1 MSLKVGRLFGVDVR
15 LHYTW
20 FFIFVLLSWSLAWG
34 YLPVGYPGQSD
45 TFYWGVGAVSA
56 AMLFVSVLI
65 HEVAHSVV
73 AQRYKIKVN
82 SITLY
87 FLGGVSETAEEA
99 HTPDA
104 ELRMAAAGP
113 LTSVALGVLFYSAFA
128 LGGAAL
134 PAAVVAVLEY
144 AGYINIVLAAF
155 NLIPAFPMDGG
166 RVLRGIVWGRS
177 KDVLSSTRTVTN
189 ISRAISFI
197 FIGLGL
203 LDTIY
208 YSDLS
213 GIWLLFIGLFISS
226 SAQASMNETRV
237 TQALTGVTV
246 GEMMTKDVKTVEPG
260 LTLQQLQ
267 DYALTP
273 TKHHGFPVVKD
284 GELVGLVTDED
295 VRRVSPELWDERRV
309 EQVMKGM
316 KGLVTV
322 GPGDAAVD
330 ALIKM
335 AKAGVGRLPVVEGGK
350 LVGIV
355 TRSDFAR
362 VIQERLKFRS

>member
-1 MSLKVGRLFGVDVR
+1 LSLKVGRLFGVEVR

-20 FFIFVLLSWSLAWG
+20 FFIFALLSWSLAWG

-45 TFYWGVGAVSA
+45 AFYWGVGAVSA

-73 AQRYKIKVN
+73 AQRNKIKVN

-99 HTPDA
+99 HTPGA

-113 LTSVALGVLFYSAFA
+113 LTSVALGVLFYSVFA

-166 RVLRGIVWGRS
+166 RVLRGIIWGRS

-203 LDTIY
+203 FDTIF

-246 GEMMTKDVKTVEPG
+246 GEMMTRNVKTVEPG

-295 VRRVSPELWDERRV
+295 VRRVSSELWDERRV

-316 KGLVTV
+316 KSLVTV

>member
-1 MSLKVGRLFGVDVR
+1 MSLKIGSLRGVDVR

-20 FFIFVLLSWSLAWG
+20 FLIFAFLTWSLAWG
-34 YLPVGYPGQSD
+34 YLPAGYPGQGD
-45 TFYWGVGAVSA
+45 AFYWGVGAASA
-56 AMLFVSVLI
+56 LILFISVFI

-73 AQRYKIKVN
+73 AQRYNIKVN

-113 LTSVALGVLFYSAFA
+113 LTSIVLGVLFYSSFLL
-128 LGGAAL
+128 LGSAL
-134 PAAVVAVLEY
+134 PLAVVAVLEY

-166 RVLRGIVWGRS
+166 RILRGVVWGRNG
-177 KDVLSSTRTVTN
+177 DILASTRAVTN
-189 ISRAISFI
+189 VSRFISFV
-197 FIGLGL
+197 FIALGF
-203 LDTIY
+203 LDTLFFT
-208 YSDLS
+208 DLG
-213 GIWLLFIGLFISS
+213 GIWLLFIGLFISG
-226 SAQASMNETRV
+226 SAQESMNETRV

-246 GEMMTKDVKTVEPG
+246 GEIMTRDVKTVEPG

-273 TKHHGFPVVKD
+273 TKHHGFPVMKD
-284 GELVGLVTDED
+284 GEFVGLVTDED
-295 VRRVSPELWDERRV
+295 VRRVPPEYWDERRV
-309 EQVMKGM
+309 EQVMKGLSE
-316 KGLVTV
+316 LVTV

-355 TRSDFAR
+355 TRGDFAR
-362 VIQERLKFRS
+362 VIQERLRFRS

>member
-1 MSLKVGRLFGVDVR
+1 MSLKVGRLFGVDIR
-15 LHYTW
+15 LHYSW
-20 FFIFVLLSWSLAWG
+20 FLIFALLAWSLASG
-34 YLPVGYPGQSD
+34 YLPYGYPGQSD
-45 TFYWGVGAVSA
+45 VFYWGVGAVSA
-56 AMLFVSVLI
+56 AMLFISVLI

-73 AQRYKIKVN
+73 AQRFKIKVN

-99 HTPDA
+99 HTPQA

-113 LTSVALGVLFYSAFA
+113 LMSIVLGVVFYGIY
-128 LGGAAL
+128 LIGGFL
-134 PAAVVAVLEY
+134 PLAIIAVLQY
-144 AGYINIVLAAF
+144 AGYINFVLAAF

-166 RVLRGIVWGRS
+166 RVLRGLVWGRN
-177 KDVLSSTRTVTN
+177 KDVLRSTRTVTN
-189 ISRAISFI
+189 ISRAISYA
-197 FIGLGL
+197 FIGLGF
-203 LDTIY
+203 LDTILNG
-208 YSDLS
+208 DFN
-213 GIWLLFIGLFISS
+213 GIWLLFIGFFVNS

-246 GEMMTKDVKTVEPG
+246 GEIMTKDVKTVEPD

-267 DYALTP
+267 DYALVP
-273 TKHHGFPVVKD
+273 TKHHGFPVVKN
-284 GELVGLVTDED
+284 GELLGLVTDED
-295 VRRVSPELWDERRV
+295 VRKVGPEHWDERRV
-309 EQVMKGM
+309 DQVMKGM
-316 KGLVTV
+316 KSLVTI

-330 ALIKM
+330 ALIKL
-335 AKAGVGRLPVVEGGK
+335 AKAGVGRLPVVEDGK